1 MGILEINFDD
11 NIYNEILELWLL
23 RILENELWEWYKK
36 RWNFG
41 ILRVL
46 EIWKIKFENGIKKDG
61 ILRVLEIWKINFEN
75 DFFLKKKKRNF
86 GIWREKEI
94 LGMEILK
101 MESGTL
107 GTKIL
112 KMESGTLW
120 IFWNLGREFYK
131 WNSELCEFLKI
142 WVWEF

>member
-11 NIYNEILELWLL
+11 NIYNEILELRLL

-36 RWNFG
+36 RWKFG

-75 DFFLKKKKRNF
+75 DFFF
-86 GIWREKEI
+86 
-94 LGMEILK
+94 
-101 MESGTL
+101 
-107 GTKIL
+107 
-112 KMESGTLW
+112 
-120 IFWNLGREFYK
+120 
-131 WNSELCEFLKI
+131 
-142 WVWEF
+142 